1 LDKYKNTK
9 SRFIKNSLLFKLFAE
24 FEKDSQYRLMQYK
37 SLKYL
42 ILFILV
48 LFSGCS
54 MFGIRSGY
62 EQLSYNIIENFND
75 IEIRNY
81 PKRVAIEIQDAEND
95 REAFFALFD
104 YISGKNI
111 NNANISMTSPVE
123 VSRENLKITMTS
135 PVEKKNINNKVQ
147 MRFFLPKELTIENSP
162 KPINPKVKVIE
173 IPEQTFAVLNY
184 SGFNGNEKF
193 NAKAEELKLILSKS
207 LYKIVGEPTY
217 FGYDPP
223 FTIPFLRKHEVL
235 IPVEK

>member
-1 LDKYKNTK
+1 
-9 SRFIKNSLLFKLFAE
+9 
-24 FEKDSQYRLMQYK
+24 
-37 SLKYL
+37 
-42 ILFILV
+42 
-48 LFSGCS
+48 
-54 MFGIRSGY
+54 
-62 EQLSYNIIENFND
+62 
-75 IEIRNY
+75 
-81 PKRVAIEIQDAEND
+81 
-95 REAFFALFD
+95 
-104 YISGKNI
+104 
-111 NNANISMTSPVE
+111 
-123 VSRENLKITMTS
+123 MTS
-135 PVEKKNINNKVQ
+135 PVEKNNINNKVQ
-147 MRFFLPKELTIENSP
+147 MRFFLPKEFTIENSP